1 MDPLSD
7 ILSILKPQ
15 SHLAGLIDL
24 GHSCG
29 IAFPDQAGALKCNTM
44 LSGQC
49 LVTVEGSRTPVLVKQ
64 GDFFVLPSGRSFS
77 IATDPSC
84 TPEPIEHLL
93 LAPLSEHPVVVSG
106 GGHATIASCRF
117 TVSKVHP
124 AHFVFML
131 PPIIVI
137 PAEEAAAAELQY
149 LVERILDE
157 VAAARPGGLL
167 IAQHLSHV
175 LLVQTLRHR
184 NVSKDGDLGWLAAL
198 ADAQLSI
205 ALAAIHED
213 IGRKWTLGSLAKHAG
228 MSRSVFAR
236 RFREVLGVTPME
248 YLTDL
253 RMAKAS
259 DLLMSSGD
267 TISEIAERFGY
278 GSENAFNTAFKRVV
292 GSPPRQFANRGQSSP
307 PAHG

>member
-24 GHSCG
+24 GHPSAV
-29 IAFPDQAGALKCNTM
+29 AFPGQAGALKCNTM

-49 LVTVEGSRTPVLVKQ
+49 WVAVEGSDTPVLVEQ
-64 GDFFVLPSGRSFS
+64 GDFFVLPSGRPFS
-77 IATDPSC
+77 IATGPSC
-84 TPEPIEHLL
+84 VPEPLERLFST
-93 LAPLSEHPVVVSG
+93 PLSEQPAVVNG
-106 GGHATIASCRF
+106 GGHTTIASCRF
-117 TVSKVHP
+117 TVSQVQP

-137 PAEEAAAAELQY
+137 PAEQAAAAQLQY

-184 NVSKDGDLGWLAAL
+184 HDAKDGGLGWLAAL
-198 ADAQLSI
+198 ADAQLSL
-205 ALAAIHED
+205 ALAAIHAD
-213 IGRKWTLGSLAKHAG
+213 IGRKWTLTALAEHAG

-236 RFREVLGVTPME
+236 RFHDVLGETPMD

-259 DLLMSSGD
+259 DQLMTSSD
-267 TISEIAERFGY
+267 TIAEVAERVGY
-278 GSENAFNTAFKRVV
+278 KSENAFNTAFKRVV
-292 GSPPRQFANRGQSSP
+292 GSPPRQFANQFESSL
-307 PAHG
+307 AV

>member
-24 GHSCG
+24 GPSTAV
-29 IAFPDQAGALKCNTM
+29 AFPDQAGALKCNTM

-49 LVTVEGSRTPVLVKQ
+49 WVAVEGRETPVLIEK
-64 GDFFVLPSGRSFS
+64 GDFFVLPSGRPFS
-77 IATDPSC
+77 VATDPSR
-84 TPEPIEHLL
+84 TPEPVEHLL
-93 LAPLSEHPVVVSG
+93 SAPLSEQPAVLNG
-106 GGHATIASCRF
+106 GGHTTIASCRF
-117 TVSKVHP
+117 TVSKVQP
-124 AHFVFML
+124 AHFIFML

-137 PAEEAAAAELQY
+137 PAKEAAAAQLQY

-157 VAAARPGGLL
+157 IAAALPGGLL

-175 LLVQTLRHR
+175 LLVQMLRHR
-184 NVSKDGDLGWLAAL
+184 HVAQDGGLGWLAAL
-198 ADAQLSI
+198 ADAHLSL

-213 IGRKWTLGSLAKHAG
+213 IGQKWTLKSLAEHAG

-236 RFREVLGVTPME
+236 RFHDVLGETPMD
-248 YLTDL
+248 YLTNL

-259 DLLMSSGD
+259 DQLMTSSD
-267 TISEIAERFGY
+267 TISEVAERVGY
-278 GSENAFNTAFKRVV
+278 QSENAFNTAFKRIV
-292 GSPPRQFANRGQSSP
+292 GSPPRQFANQVQSSSP
-307 PAHG
+307 P